1 MRYHLT
7 VVRMAI
13 NKKSTDNKCWKGCGE
28 KGLLMH
34 YKWEYKLIKPLWK
47 TVLKKLGIKP
57 PYDPETPLLGL
68 FPEKITIQKDTRI
81 LIVIAALS
89 TIARIQK
96 QSRHPLTDE
105 CVKIWYIYSMDYHS
119 AKKRN
124 AFESD

>member
-28 KGLLMH
+28 KGLFMH

-105 CVKIWYIYSMDYHS
+105 CVKKMW
-119 AKKRN
+119 
-124 AFESD
+124 